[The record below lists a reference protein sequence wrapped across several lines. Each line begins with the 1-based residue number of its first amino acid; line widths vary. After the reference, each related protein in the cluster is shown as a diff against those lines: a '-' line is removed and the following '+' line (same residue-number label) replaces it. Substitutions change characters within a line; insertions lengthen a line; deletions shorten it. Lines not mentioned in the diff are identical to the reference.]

1 LSDRS
6 LGPGPQRIST
16 GSPGRVSPSAARA
29 PVASSAGSAAGHGY
43 DAAVKL
49 SILMP
54 VYNEAATLQSAV
66 KRVLDVKY
74 PVDIEL
80 VIVDDGSTDGT
91 RELYPQWRDEPRVL
105 VHEKASNGGKGSAIK
120 KGAEL
125 ATGDYVI
132 MCDADLEYAPEEIP
146 SLLEPVLDGQ
156 AEVVYGT
163 RTFGSHNAYSYLYVL
178 GNRGVTTVANILFNC
193 YISDLET
200 CFKLMPLALYRKL
213 DVKSAGFGMEAEV
226 TGKMLRSGVR
236 PYEVPIS
243 YKARSREDGK
253 KLTWKDGVE
262 AIWILT
268 RERFRKSTI

>member
-1 LSDRS
+1 M
-6 LGPGPQRIST
+6 
-16 GSPGRVSPSAARA
+16 
-29 PVASSAGSAAGHGY
+29 
-43 DAAVKL
+43 KL

-54 VYNEAATLQSAV
+54 VYNERATLESAV
-66 KRVLDVKY
+66 KRVLDVDY

-91 RELYPQWRDEPRVL
+91 RDLYQQWAEEPRIRL
-105 VHEKASNGGKGSAIK
+105 HEKASNGGKGSAIR

-146 SLLEPVLDGQ
+146 SLLQPVLDGE
-156 AEVVYGT
+156 ATVVYGT
-163 RTFGSHNAYSYLYVL
+163 RTFGSHNAFSYLYVL
-178 GNRGVTTVANILFNC
+178 GNRLVTTSANVLFNV

-200 CFKLMPLALYRKL
+200 CFKLMPLEMYRSF
-213 DVKSAGFGMEAEV
+213 DVKSAGFGMEAEI
-226 TGKMLRSGVR
+226 TGKLLRSGVR

-253 KLTWKDGVE
+253 KLTWRDGVE
-262 AIWILT
+262 ALWILLK
-268 RERFRKSTI
+268 ERVRTPVTG